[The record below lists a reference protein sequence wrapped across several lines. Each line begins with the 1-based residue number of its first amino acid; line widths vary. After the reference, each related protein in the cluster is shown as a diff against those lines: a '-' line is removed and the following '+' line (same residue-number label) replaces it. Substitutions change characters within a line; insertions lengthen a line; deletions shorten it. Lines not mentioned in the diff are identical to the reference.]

1 MTGDSTLLRQLKLP
15 QHGFSKADVTHI
27 GELWLM
33 LLEDYA
39 MTWLATVVMQSQT
52 DETS

>member
-1 MTGDSTLLRQLKLP
+1 MTGDSTFLRYLKLP
-15 QHGFSKADVTHI
+15 QHSFSKADVTHT
-27 GELWLM
+27 GEVWLM

-39 MTWLATVVMQSQT
+39 TWLATVVMQSQT